1 MQGTPQGERR
11 ALYLTADRGLP
22 GEEPVVVQRFEVLA
36 QFDRG
41 GHEPRQGNRRGRTSA
56 VKRLL

>member
-22 GEEPVVVQRFEVLA
+22 GEEPVVV
-36 QFDRG
+36 
-41 GHEPRQGNRRGRTSA
+41 
-56 VKRLL
+56 KRWECWRIPTEEM